1 MQSKLKARGEE
12 INRLQNLLH
21 KEKLRTKT
29 NSLVGGSIHGSCAP
43 TASDV
48 ENYVLS
54 ILDPESTGAHRYP
67 DHYVERTAI
76 LMGIINFK
84 LPVMTTSGLGVDI
97 GDYYVESHP
106 ELDNQVIYLSEN
118 KTGTKVTGSIVEQ
131 GNNFG
136 LFDLNNNRSIP
147 DGPLT
152 IMDTNVYHLAMPL
165 YDEAGVPHLPRLVGP
180 DEVSGID
187 QKGYW
192 YPFLDWQTDTG
203 SITMR
208 LINPSNTSYDVHI
221 QVLDKD
227 GTPRW
232 QRIEP
237 MLANDFGTNVIV
249 NSSAAVFDE
258 GLYSWRLVMFITNFG
273 SGNPPQL
280 LVDWINVNGKLGKY
294 GYKSQE
300 IPDADTLRV
309 DAEKYRVTAMS
320 AWMQYQASSLTDG
333 GDAAMV
339 LYRGGRPAGFNQVFD
354 YQSIA
359 EHPESYSGKV
369 KQGLYGYWE
378 PQDPV
383 DISYRSTRAGNFFR
397 RPYLIASGNYSGDP
411 TTGSVS
417 NPLGILRLRVVTSFE
432 YTSKSQLF
440 NNAPAPVCP
449 KLIEL
454 GALALSGEPN
464 VMENSIHI
472 KKLKEIAKKV
482 GQAGLSAV
490 KWGWEHPDTVKSIA
504 GAIAPVALSLF

>member
-280 LVDWINVNGKLGKY
+280 LVDWINVNGK
-294 GYKSQE
+294 
-300 IPDADTLRV
+300 
-309 DAEKYRVTAMS
+309 
-320 AWMQYQASSLTDG
+320 
-333 GDAAMV
+333 
-339 LYRGGRPAGFNQVFD
+339 
-354 YQSIA
+354 
-359 EHPESYSGKV
+359 
-369 KQGLYGYWE
+369 
-378 PQDPV
+378 
-383 DISYRSTRAGNFFR
+383 RS
-397 RPYLIASGNYSGDP
+397 
-411 TTGSVS
+411 
-417 NPLGILRLRVVTSFE
+417 
-432 YTSKSQLF
+432 
-440 NNAPAPVCP
+440 
-449 KLIEL
+449 
-454 GALALSGEPN
+454 
-464 VMENSIHI
+464 
-472 KKLKEIAKKV
+472 
-482 GQAGLSAV
+482 
-490 KWGWEHPDTVKSIA
+490 
-504 GAIAPVALSLF
+504 